1 MKTTNALLTQD
12 QLGRLARE
20 FRATPVLSV
29 YIDGAAPD
37 PARRL
42 AWRQELRN
50 ALDDARASA
59 VSNPRASAESF
70 DHCRQLLLSAL
81 DVIPSAIGSP
91 GWIGF
96 ITDEGIRL
104 HGPIP
109 APMPTLVK
117 WQLGAWVAPVVR
129 AIKQQRPVFV
139 VVVDTRS
146 AALYRYQ
153 GGELAVLDRWHP
165 VRLGGHAD
173 HMGDAPRE
181 HFHGGTRGETA
192 TDASEHAR
200 LAARDHMLRDV
211 TNRLSDLM
219 KDDSVSVIGGAPDTA
234 HAFHRAIPAAL
245 ASRVLVSDALPS
257 GSSEAEI
264 ARAVGRDAS
273 ILRDA
278 CDTATV
284 EEVLSVAAS
293 HGRGVAGAK
302 QTLAV
307 MATGGGRLLLITP
320 TFLSEHPDEAEAAV
334 EFALDHSAQIEVL
347 SGTSAALL
355 DARAGGIAAS
365 LRYRTGS
372 GEADERGSVR
382 AGEVVAGRTEV

>member
-117 WQLGAWVAPVVR
+117 WQLGAWVAPVRPRDQAAASGLRGRGRHAFGGAVPVPGRR
-129 AIKQQRPVFV
+129 ARGRWIGGIRSVSAGTQTIWA
-139 VVVDTRS
+139 TRRAS
-146 AALYRYQ
+146 ISTA
-153 GGELAVLDRWHP
+153 
-165 VRLGGHAD
+165 GHA
-173 HMGDAPRE
+173 ARRRRTPRS
-181 HFHGGTRGETA
+181 TRASRRA
-192 TDASEHAR
+192 TTCCVMSAH
-200 LAARDHMLRDV
+200 
-211 TNRLSDLM
+211 RLSDLM
-219 KDDSVSVIGGAPDTA
+219 KDDAVSVIGGAPDTA

-264 ARAVGRDAS
+264 ARAVGAR
-273 ILRDA
+273 R
-278 CDTATV
+278 
-284 EEVLSVAAS
+284 
-293 HGRGVAGAK
+293 
-302 QTLAV
+302 
-307 MATGGGRLLLITP
+307 
-320 TFLSEHPDEAEAAV
+320 EHPA
-334 EFALDHSAQIEVL
+334 
-347 SGTSAALL
+347 
-355 DARAGGIAAS
+355 
-365 LRYRTGS
+365 
-372 GEADERGSVR
+372 
-382 AGEVVAGRTEV
+382 